1 MKLQHIVV
9 ATDGSVAGR
18 GACLVAMDLAER
30 MSARVTVLRAVA
42 GRRVPVGAY
51 RDSSDAQLEHLQE
64 WMASVPAA
72 RGVPVRLDVEFGHP
86 SVEIPRFAETHAADL
101 IVIGRTP
108 RTQATR
114 FRIGDTAD
122 ALMRRS
128 RVPCLMVPPDSPPIR
143 RVLAAVDGSPRGSKV
158 LRTASGFAR
167 DIGADLRA
175 VIVEATPAYDEGPS
189 TPPVPGARAARLE
202 HQLGASLRVRRGPIF
217 EQVLAEIRDSG
228 SDLLAIGTH
237 RGGPPGVLELGSVG
251 RHLAHAAPCPV
262 LTIPL

>member
-1 MKLQHIVV
+1 VKLQHIVV
-9 ATDGSVAGR
+9 ATDGSDTGQ
-18 GACLVAMDLAER
+18 GACRVAMDLAR
-30 MSARVTVLRAVA
+30 RASARVTVLRAVA
-42 GRRVPVGAY
+42 GRRVPVGAW
-51 RDSSDAQLEHLQE
+51 RDSSEAELAHLRAG
-64 WMASVPAA
+64 MVAAPAA
-72 RGVPVRLDVEFGHP
+72 DGVPVKYDVEFGHP

-114 FRIGDTAD
+114 FRVGDTAD

-158 LRTASGFAR
+158 LAAASDFAR
-167 DIGADLRA
+167 DVGAILRA
-175 VIVEATPAYDEGPS
+175 VMVEPAAPADEAPGP
-189 TPPVPGARAARLE
+189 VAPGARAARL
-202 HQLGASLRVRRGPIF
+202 QATLGPALRVRRGPIF
-217 EQVLAEIRDSG
+217 EQVLAELHDGG
-228 SDLLAIGTH
+228 SDLLVVGMH

-251 RHLAHAAPCPV
+251 RHLAHAAPCAA